1 MQLAVK
7 WHVCKAI
14 FAPAVWQLP
23 ARRRG
28 RAAEQGGGAQ
38 PEGAE
43 QPVAVQPAHNNYLLL
58 HNPHLAELL
67 ADMPALLAPE
77 QVQLLADVQVRRLSG
92 SAPSASVI
100 VHRALQ
106 HTSTW
111 LPFLHPLFT
120 SNCGHN
126 ICVTHP
132 TATLSGIAVPNDNV

>member
-92 SAPSASVI
+92 SAPSVQVS
-100 VHRALQ
+100 
-106 HTSTW
+106 
-111 LPFLHPLFT
+111 
-120 SNCGHN
+120 
-126 ICVTHP
+126 
-132 TATLSGIAVPNDNV
+132 